1 MMRKTCQIVNKLGLH
16 GRASAKL
23 VQCAGGYQSHIEIE
37 RNDQR
42 VNGKSIMGV
51 MMLAASQGTWI
62 TIEAVGDDEEEALE
76 ALELLIRDRFGEAQ

>member
-23 VQCAGGYQSHIEIE
+23 VQCAGGYRSHIEIE

-62 TIEAVGDDEEEALE
+62 TIEAVGDDEKEAVD